1 MDGSFTRT
9 KVTGTPGRDALV
21 AAVIA
26 SLDGDVKTAAA
37 ALRFART
44 APGESLGVEAAT
56 VEAWLLRVGGFPLEA
71 VERLEHAAGRILM
84 EARLADEARRRVA

>member
-9 KVTGTPGRDALV
+9 RVAGTPGRDALV

-26 SLDGDVKTAAA
+26 SLGGDAKTATA

-56 VEAWLLRVGGFPLEA
+56 IEAWLLRAGGLSQEA
-71 VERLEHAAGRILM
+71 AERLEHAAGRILV
-84 EARLADEARRRVA
+84 EARLAAEARRRVA